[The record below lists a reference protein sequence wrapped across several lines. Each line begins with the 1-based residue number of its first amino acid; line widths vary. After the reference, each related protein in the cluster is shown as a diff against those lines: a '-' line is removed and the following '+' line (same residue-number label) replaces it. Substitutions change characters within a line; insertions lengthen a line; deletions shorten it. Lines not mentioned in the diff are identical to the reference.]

1 MQSGTIGHVGAR
13 MNAPK
18 YKKRNRRLGIILSLL
33 FVGLFII
40 ATRVMITGSKVPPAL
55 EGAMESVKT
64 PVLGIIGAFLVLVAV
79 IEIALR
85 IVRGRVREDG
95 TE

>member
-1 MQSGTIGHVGAR
+1 
-13 MNAPK
+13 MNTPEHRK
-18 YKKRNRRLGIILSLL
+18 QNRRLGIILSLL

-40 ATRVMITGSKVPPAL
+40 ATRVMITGSKVPPTV

-79 IEIALR
+79 LEIVLR
-85 IVRGRVREDG
+85 IVKRRVPENG

>member
-1 MQSGTIGHVGAR
+1 
-13 MNAPK
+13 MNTPEHS
-18 YKKRNRRLGIILSLL
+18 KRNRRLGIILSLL

-40 ATRVMITGSKVPPAL
+40 ATRVMITGSKVPPTV
-55 EGAMESVKT
+55 EGAMENIKT

-79 IEIALR
+79 VEIVFR
-85 IVRGRVREDG
+85 IVKRRVPENG